1 MIVSNLYVV
10 GVALFP
16 AEADPPLVVD
26 ADAVLTDSIA
36 VKFLR
41 SVPRERKI
49 TQAGALP
56 ISCTRLPPPSNERSE
71 SR

>member
-49 TQAGALP
+49 TQAG
-56 ISCTRLPPPSNERSE
+56 TRLPPPSNERSE